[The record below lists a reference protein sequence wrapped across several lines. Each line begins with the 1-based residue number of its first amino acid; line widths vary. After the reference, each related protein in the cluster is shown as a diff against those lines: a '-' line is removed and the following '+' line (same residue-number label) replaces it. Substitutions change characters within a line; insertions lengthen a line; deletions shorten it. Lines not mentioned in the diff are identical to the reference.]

1 MADRIIDLGSN
12 HRILV
17 DDTAN
22 TWTLQFYD
30 SADAA
35 WKDMLSFDTANQRI
49 RENFQ
54 LADNIK
60 MLLGSD
66 GDYSIRYDSTNDAFY
81 IKDEVNGTEYKLP
94 KNVSM
99 DISAHHGRHEY
110 GGADAIATD
119 GLHFTQIDKSLGTE
133 VSKSVAGSS
142 TLTIDK
148 GAYYVRADSGV
159 NVEYSTDG
167 GTTWVALSIPCFIVS
182 DGSNVRF
189 NNTNTAAANGYLTPI
204 SS

>member
-1 MADRIIDLGSN
+1 MASKKIRIRDSSDNLQRQID
-12 HRILV
+12 V
-17 DDTAN
+17 DDTSKN
-22 TWTLQFYD
+22 TAIYD
-30 SADAA
+30 S
-35 WKDMLSFDTANQRI
+35 SDTKI
-49 RENFQ
+49 
-54 LADNIK
+54 
-60 MLLGSD
+60 M
-66 GDYSIRYDSTNDAFY
+66 
-81 IKDEVNGTEYKLP
+81 EVE
-94 KNVSM
+94 
-99 DISAHHGRHEY
+99 AHASRHEY

-133 VSKSVAGSS
+133 TSVSIAGSS
-142 TLTIDK
+142 TSVISK